1 MFPKYVIVLDGDA
14 FLTPFLSFFIVL
26 RFPVLPDLREIIA
39 PEVLALGLDD
49 LNLLY
54 FECAWVN
61 VHLCLHVFEYVLVVL
76 H

>member
-14 FLTPFLSFFIVL
+14 FLPPFLSFFIVL

-39 PEVLALGLDD
+39 PEVLTLGLDD
-49 LNLLY
+49 LYLLN
-54 FECAWVN
+54 FERAWVN
-61 VHLCLHVFEYVLVVL
+61 VHLCLHIFEYVLVVL